1 MPPIRV
7 YDEASNVLACDIAGR
22 FSGSTTDSIYCVN
35 CAISALMLR
44 RMTASGAIVIA
55 LFAATV
61 RLPAAPCIIT
71 NTASEQRCAP
81 GCCAN
86 KTCCATSHQRTG
98 SAAQPLAKTTSD
110 QQNIATI
117 SVSISIPLAI
127 QPVAKSSV
135 YSSVE
140 SASVSVP
147 RLALLCTFLI

>member
-1 MPPIRV
+1 MIRV
-7 YDEASNVLACDIAGR
+7 YDDACNVSVRDIASR

-35 CAISALMLR
+35 RAMSALMLR
-44 RMTASGAIVIA
+44 RMTVSGAIVIA
-55 LFAATV
+55 LFTASV
-61 RLPAAPCIIT
+61 RLPAVPCIIT
-71 NTASEQRCAP
+71 NTASEQRCKP

-86 KTCCATSHQRTG
+86 KTCCVTSRQRTG
-98 SAAQPLAKTTSD
+98 EAAQPLAKTTSD

-140 SASVSVP
+140 PASVSVP